1 MNNYT
6 NIINEAITKL
16 YRSLDSIISEYDMVR
31 VKDAFAMAEE
41 AHRNQFRKSGL
52 SYIVHPIAVAQIV
65 ASELELGPNPVIA
78 ALLHDVVEDTDHTIE
93 EIGERFGEDVAHL
106 VDIVTKRDTHEQVSS
121 KQVENFRQL
130 LESLHFD
137 VRAVLIKLADR
148 LHNMRTLES
157 MKPAK
162 QMKIAGETDYFY
174 APLTSCA
181 SSSRASRRLKV

>member
-6 NIINEAITKL
+6 NIINEAITRL
-16 YRSLDSIISEYDMVR
+16 YRSLDGIISEYDMAR
-31 VKDAFAMAEE
+31 VKDAFVMAEE

-52 SYIVHPIAVAQIV
+52 PYIVHPIAVAQIV

-106 VDIVTKRDTHEQVSS
+106 VAIVTKRDTHEQVSS

-162 QMKIAGETDYFY
+162 QMKIAAGQPDT
-174 APLTSCA
+174 
-181 SSSRASRRLKV
+181 